1 MATNNGVIYVAYG
14 LPARNEA
21 IESIK
26 TLRQHNDLPVAVI
39 SDSPI
44 GGTQHIYMKDS
55 DKGGRMAKLSIDSLS
70 PFDHMLYLDADT
82 RVNGDITKPFD
93 ILADGWDLAICHSIR
108 QGEDV
113 LGNIE
118 PADRVL
124 TAGTIGTANALGL
137 QAGVIYIRK
146 SERISRLFKAWREEW
161 QRFKTMDQGA
171 LLRALAK
178 EPVNIWLL
186 GRTYNGGGKSLI
198 EHRFGMARR

>member
-1 MATNNGVIYVAYG
+1 MTQGIIYVAFG

-26 TLRQHNDLPVAVI
+26 SLRKHNDLPIAVI

-44 GGTQHIYMKDS
+44 EGAQHIYRADT
-55 DKGGRMAKLSIDSLS
+55 DRGGRMAKLSMDILS
-70 PFDHMLYLDADT
+70 PFGHMLYLDADT
-82 RVNGDITKPFD
+82 RVNGDITKPFE

-113 LGNIE
+113 LGNLE

-124 TAGTIGTANALGL
+124 TAETVGTGNILAL
-137 QAGVIYIRK
+137 QAGVMYFRK
-146 SERISRLFKAWREEW
+146 SERIARLFQSWREEW
-161 QRFKTMDQGA
+161 GRFKTMDQGA
-171 LLRALAK
+171 LLRALVK